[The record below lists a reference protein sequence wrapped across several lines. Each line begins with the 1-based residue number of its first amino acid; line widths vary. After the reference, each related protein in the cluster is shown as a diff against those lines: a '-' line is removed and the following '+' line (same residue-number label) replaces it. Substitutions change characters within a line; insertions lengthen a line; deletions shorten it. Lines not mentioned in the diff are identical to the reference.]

1 MSGFFNAIF
10 IIVII
15 YYMNL
20 FISQEEPLPHELRPV
35 PGLKM
40 TMDYLATN
48 IMDLVEGREEEWFD
62 FVWNR
67 TRGIRKVHINSDLFI
82 YLHTY
87 LFMNVLLCNI
97 ILVPI

>member
-1 MSGFFNAIF
+1 MSVFFFAIF
-10 IIVII
+10 IIIII
-15 YYMNL
+15 YYIN
-20 FISQEEPLPHELRPV
+20 FFFQEEPLPHELRPV
-35 PGLKM
+35 AVLKM

-48 IMDLVEGREEEWFD
+48 IMDLVEGREGDWFD

-87 LFMNVLLCNI
+87 LFMNILLCNI
-97 ILVPI
+97 IFN